1 MLYKVIIKILIEQ
14 LSDYDIAT
22 ETISDL
28 AECIEAAI
36 TKDFKITP

>member
-14 LSDYDIAT
+14 LSDYEIAT

-28 AECIEAAI
+28 AESIEGAI
-36 TKDFKITP
+36 MKDFKITP